1 MQVLGEN
8 FSWWVILPIL
18 VFFSYFFN
26 LSYNSHSVS
35 NPDMSSETQLLKQL
49 APEIDDET
57 LKKLVLAFQDLRRG
71 YDSGKLTYPYSLR
84 GRSYV
89 DHPSDNPIN
98 S

>member
-18 VFFSYFFN
+18 GFFSYFFN

-35 NPDMSSETQLLKQL
+35 NPDMSSETQLLTQL

-57 LKKLVLAFQDLRRG
+57 LKKLVLALQDLRRG